1 MTGHEWT
8 RRTRPPVTVAQ
19 VSAHLLTRPPRPFD
33 LYLVDGVLAVV
44 LGAALCAYAALEAPL
59 HGGVRE
65 PVWVSVLTGAVIG
78 LPVALRRRWPVAV
91 AVAVSTST
99 AVALLTGII
108 PNFAA
113 AAPAVAIGLA
123 FYTLAVAEPV
133 RRSLT
138 YAGMCLAVVSVGLA
152 TTAGDLWTRGGAVGY
167 AAVMIAPA
175 WLVGWSIRERRAF
188 AARQSEQLVRQ
199 AATEERLRVARELHD
214 VVAHTM
220 SLIVVKAAVANHV
233 ADVDPGEARDAL
245 RVIERTG
252 RTALTDIRRVLGALR
267 EGAEHAP
274 APGIGE
280 LPELADRAAIGGV
293 EVRLDVRQ
301 DVAEVSAVPESVGLA
316 AYRIVQEAVTNVVKH
331 AAPAACHASVVVG
344 PAEVRVEVVDDGR
357 RPVRMSGYGHGLT
370 GMRERVALHGGEFSA
385 GPRPDGGFAVTARLP
400 YRGVA

>member
-1 MTGHEWT
+1 MST
-8 RRTRPPVTVAQ
+8 
-19 VSAHLLTRPPRPFD
+19 HLLTRPPRPID

-44 LGAALCAYAALEAPL
+44 LGAALCAYAALEAPQN
-59 HGGVRE
+59 GGVRE
-65 PVWVSVLTGAVIG
+65 PVWVSVVTGLVIG
-78 LPVALRRRWPVAV
+78 LPVAVRRRWPVTV
-91 AVAVSTST
+91 AVAVSLAA
-99 AVALLTGII
+99 AVSLMTGLI

-123 FYTLAVAEPV
+123 FYTLAVAEPA

-138 YAGMCLAVVSVGLA
+138 YAVACLAVVSLGLA
-152 TTAGDLWTRGGAVGY
+152 STAGDLWTRGGAVGY

-175 WLVGWSIRERRAF
+175 WLVGWSIRERRAL

-233 ADVDPGEARDAL
+233 ADADPGEARDAL

-267 EGAEHAP
+267 EGAEYAP

-293 EVRLDVRQ
+293 DVRLDVRQ
-301 DVAEVSAVPESVGLA
+301 DVADVSAVPESVGLA

-331 AAPAACHASVVVG
+331 AAPAGCRATVVVQPG
-344 PAEVRVEVVDDGR
+344 EVRVEVVDDGR
-357 RPVRMSGYGHGLT
+357 RPVRMSGHGHGLT
-370 GMRERVALHGGEFSA
+370 GMRERVALHGGDFSA
-385 GPRPDGGFAVTARLP
+385 GPRPGGGFAVSARLP
-400 YRGVA
+400 YREVG